1 VNEAELRAAIGGHR
15 WLQSLRLR
23 PGPSPAG
30 LVTPGLKPEA
40 ELQEEE
46 AALLDPLNLKG
57 AHVLEV
63 GAANGAFSFA
73 ALRRGAARV
82 LATDHLAWTLPGSDA
97 LSATQWAAHALG
109 AALEMAPMDPRHLN
123 SGFGS
128 FHVVMATACFDQ
140 LFNPIQALRGMR
152 SVTERVLLL
161 ETAQDGLDDARPLM
175 MAQARMMPIGGPE
188 GSWVSGW
195 GPNPPL
201 MTHLLNNLGFNRILY
216 RSHPRLGAARGLYAA
231 LLPDAP
237 DGLLEGFHAPW
248 ISLTHPQ
255 G

>member
-1 VNEAELRAAIGGHR
+1 MSEAELRAAIAGHR

-23 PGPSPAG
+23 PD
-30 LVTPGLKPEA
+30 LITPGLKPEA
-40 ELQEEE
+40 QLKAEE
-46 AALLDPLNLKG
+46 AALFDPLNLKG

-109 AALEMAPMDPRHLN
+109 AAVETAPLDPRALTAR
-123 SGFGS
+123 FGS
-128 FHVVMATACFDQ
+128 FHVVMAVASFDQ

-175 MAQARMMPIGGPE
+175 MADGRMLPIGGPE
-188 GSWVSGW
+188 GAWVFGW
-195 GPNPPL
+195 APNPPL
-201 MTHLLNNLGFNRILY
+201 MTHLLVDLGFNRIFY
-216 RSHPRLGAARGLYAA
+216 RSHPTLGTARGLYAA
-231 LLPDAP
+231 FLPEAP
-237 DGLLEGFHAPW
+237 DGLLEGFHTPW
-248 ISLTHPQ
+248 ISLTHP
-255 G
+255 GAN